1 MAIPQLLVDLLTLL
15 FNLAVPAAMCTL
27 VLAGVALRHEGGLN
41 FEMGG
46 RFHRWMLW
54 SAILLTLPQF
64 LSWFAGRGIS
74 MPPQASGFASSWL
87 TNLQGTFSS
96 FVSDIVVGRLVPVL
110 AAFFVLKAVLD
121 GAEGK
126 NPLGSVI
133 AAMFLLS
140 VSGTLRMMQ
149 LKQFAGEISA
159 MSDQVQPE
167 SIHVICCDEQVSS
180 VQEFGPSEPIVL
192 NPIGGGGTN
201 FRPVFEW
208 VEEHNLVPACLI
220 YLTDL
225 ECHRYP
231 DSCPRY
237 PVLWVTNSRRTAPFG
252 ETLRMRPEQN
262 N

>member
-1 MAIPQLLVDLLTLL
+1 VTIPQLLVDLLTLL

-27 VLAGVALRHEGGLN
+27 VLAGVALRHEGGVN

-64 LSWFAGRGIS
+64 LSWFAARGIS

-87 TNLQGTFSS
+87 TSLQRTFSS
-96 FVSDIVVGRLVPVL
+96 FVSDIVVGRLIPVL
-110 AAFFVLKAVLD
+110 AAFLVLKAVLD

-149 LKQFAGEISA
+149 GFNSGSEFA
-159 MSDQVQPE
+159 
-167 SIHVICCDEQVSS
+167 
-180 VQEFGPSEPIVL
+180 
-192 NPIGGGGTN
+192 T
-201 FRPVFEW
+201 
-208 VEEHNLVPACLI
+208 
-220 YLTDL
+220 TDL
-225 ECHRYP
+225 LA
-231 DSCPRY
+231 S
-237 PVLWVTNSRRTAPFG
+237 LWNYVTGTILPLAAGLAVVGAIINYSRQRSFMPMIAAGLAFLSVSALWRLVQVMVG
-252 ETLRMRPEQN
+252 
-262 N
+262 